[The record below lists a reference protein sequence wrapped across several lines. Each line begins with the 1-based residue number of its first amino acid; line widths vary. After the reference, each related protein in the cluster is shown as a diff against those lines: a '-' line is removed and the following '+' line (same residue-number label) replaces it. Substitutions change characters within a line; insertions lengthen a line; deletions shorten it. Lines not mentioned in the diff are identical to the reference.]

1 MNQIKQSNLKL
12 VEKLAGS
19 VAVPKKFKSGSIDF
33 LIKKAKQGYF
43 DHKKRSNKY
52 FSYLPGFPKIK

>member
-12 VEKLAGS
+12 VKRLASS
-19 VAVPKKFKSGSIDF
+19 VAVPKKFKSVSIDF
-33 LIKKAKQGYF
+33 LIKKAKQEYF
-43 DHKKRSNKY
+43 DHKKDIYKY